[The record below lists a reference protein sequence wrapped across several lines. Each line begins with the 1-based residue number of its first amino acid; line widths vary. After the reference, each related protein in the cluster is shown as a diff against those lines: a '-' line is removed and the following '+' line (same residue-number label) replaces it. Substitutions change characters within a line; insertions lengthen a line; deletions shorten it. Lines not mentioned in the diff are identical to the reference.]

1 MKLNVK
7 KFIKTELGGEL
18 EATIRAWDEAITEV
32 HKVTPGF
39 GNPDQGLGFKYWDN
53 TCRSCRDRWEVFK
66 LAIKQFYGIEFFF
79 TRTDTYYGVCTEDES
94 VWLMKET
101 R

>member
-32 HKVTPGF
+32 HKLTPGF
-39 GNPDQGLGFKYWDN
+39 GNPDQGLGLN
-53 TCRSCRDRWEVFK
+53 TGTILVEVV
-66 LAIKQFYGIEFFF
+66 GI
-79 TRTDTYYGVCTEDES
+79 DGKCLSWQSSSSTESNFSLRELIHIM
-94 VWLMKET
+94 VYALKMKAFG
-101 R
+101 